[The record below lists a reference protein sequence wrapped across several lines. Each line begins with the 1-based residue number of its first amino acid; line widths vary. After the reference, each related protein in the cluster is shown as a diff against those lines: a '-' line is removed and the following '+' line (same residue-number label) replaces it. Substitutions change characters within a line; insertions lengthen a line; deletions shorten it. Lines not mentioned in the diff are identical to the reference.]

1 MSLLASWLA
10 SPPPDAAIEIAPE
23 RVSAAVIA
31 LRSGQL
37 VVSSHAS
44 EPLTHGVVVPSLMS
58 ANVTDRNVVAGALR
72 LVIERLGT
80 RPRRVALVIPDTA
93 VKVSLVRFDHVPPRR
108 DDLDQLVRWQIR
120 KSAPF
125 PVEEACVS
133 YTASSRGTDGSREF
147 IVAMAREDV
156 IREYEGICQSVGS
169 YAGLVDAAT
178 LSLLNLFFASPKAPT
193 GDWLLVHVRPEY
205 TSIAIARGAD
215 LIFYRNRAE
224 GDEAT
229 LPDLVHQTAMYYE
242 DRLAGQGF
250 ARVLLAGSGGGNA
263 GPMEAARHSLQDR
276 LGVGVETVD
285 PTRVAALTDRVTAS
299 PDLMD
304 ALGPLVGMALRTR
317 REAVKA

>member
-23 RVSAAVIA
+23 RVSAAVVA
-31 LRSGQL
+31 SRSGQL
-37 VVSSHAS
+37 VVSGHAS
-44 EPLTHGVVVPSLMS
+44 EPLTHGVVVPSLTS
-58 ANVTDRNVVAGALR
+58 ANVTDSTAVSGALR
-72 LVIERLGT
+72 RVIERLGT

-108 DDLDQLVRWQIR
+108 DDLDQLVRWQVR

-125 PVEEACVS
+125 PIEEACVS
-133 YTASSRGTDGSREF
+133 YTAGARGADGSREF
-147 IVAMAREDV
+147 VVAVAREDV

-178 LSLLNLFFASPKAPT
+178 LSLLNLFFASPKELN

-205 TSIAIARGAD
+205 TSIAIARDTD

-242 DRLAGQGF
+242 DRLAGKGF
-250 ARVLLAGSGGGNA
+250 ARVLLAGSGGSA
-263 GPMEAARHSLQDR
+263 GAMEVARHSLQER
-276 LGVGVETVD
+276 LGVGVEAVD
-285 PTRVAALTDRVTAS
+285 PTRAAALTDRITAS

-317 REAVKA
+317 RETVKA

>member
-23 RVSAAVIA
+23 RVSAAVVTS
-31 LRSGQL
+31 RSGHL
-37 VVSSHAS
+37 VVSGHAS
-44 EPLTHGVVVPSLMS
+44 EPLTHGAVVPSLMS
-58 ANVTDRNVVAGALR
+58 ANVVDRTGVTDALR
-72 LVIERLGT
+72 RVIERLGA

-93 VKVSLVRFDHVPPRR
+93 VKVSLVRFDRVPPRR
-108 DDLDQLVRWQIR
+108 DDLDQLVRWQVR

-125 PVEEACVS
+125 PIEEACVS
-133 YTASSRGTDGSREF
+133 YTASARGADGSREF
-147 IVAMAREDV
+147 VVAVAREDV

-178 LSLLNLFFASPKAPT
+178 LSLLNLFLASPKELA

-205 TSIAIARGAD
+205 TSIAIARDTD
-215 LIFYRNRAE
+215 LIFYRNRPE

-242 DRLAGQGF
+242 DRLAGKGF
-250 ARVLLAGSGGGNA
+250 ARVLLAGGGGNA
-263 GPMEAARHSLQDR
+263 GAMEAARHSLQDR
-276 LGVGVETVD
+276 LGVGVEAVD
-285 PTRVAALTDRVTAS
+285 PTRAAALTDRITAS

-317 REAVKA
+317 RETVKA

>member
-10 SPPPDAAIEIAPE
+10 SPPPDAAIEIASE
-23 RVSAAVIA
+23 RVSAAVVA
-31 LRSGQL
+31 SRGGRL
-37 VVSSHAS
+37 VVTGHAS
-44 EPLTHGVVVPSLMS
+44 EPLAHGVVVPSLTT
-58 ANVTDRNVVAGALR
+58 ANVTDRTAVVDALR
-72 LVIERLGT
+72 RVIERLGM

-93 VKVSLVRFDHVPPRR
+93 VKVSLLRFERVPPRR
-108 DDLDQLVRWQIR
+108 DDLEQLVRWQVR

-133 YTASSRGTDGSREF
+133 YTAGAHGADGSREF
-147 IVAMAREDV
+147 VVALAREDV
-156 IREYEGICQSVGS
+156 IRDYEGVCESAGI

-178 LSLLNLFFASPKAPT
+178 LSLLNLFFAAAERPS

-205 TSIAIARGAD
+205 TSIAIARDAE

-242 DRLAGQGF
+242 DRLSGQGF
-250 ARVLLAGSGGGNA
+250 ARVLLAGSGGSA
-263 GPMEAARHSLQDR
+263 GAMEAARHSLQDR
-276 LGVGVETVD
+276 LGVGVEAVD
-285 PTRVAALTDRVTAS
+285 PTRAAALTDRITAS
-299 PDLMD
+299 PELMD

-317 REAVKA
+317 REAVRA